1 LNKKQEQHHFDATSA
16 WPGLVL
22 PDLLCSGAWRKAMT
36 VKSILSDKGYDVV
49 TLRPDVTVHDA
60 VATLAKYRI
69 GAIVVTDEQSVIK
82 GIISERDIVRTL
94 AEDGSASLAHPVSA
108 LMTANVKVC
117 SENHTINDV
126 MEIMTRGRFRH
137 LPVERDGKLIGVI
150 SIGDVVKRRIE
161 EVQQEAEQIRS
172 YIATA

>member
-1 LNKKQEQHHFDATSA
+1 
-16 WPGLVL
+16 
-22 PDLLCSGAWRKAMT
+22 MT
-36 VKSILSDKGYDVV
+36 VRAILSEKGFEVV
-49 TLRPDVTVHDA
+49 TLKPDVSVKDA
-60 VATLAKYRI
+60 VAALAKHRI
-69 GAIVVTDEQSVIK
+69 GALVVTDGHGVIK

-94 AEDGSASLAHPVSA
+94 AEDGPESLNHSVAD

-117 SENHTINDV
+117 SENHTINEV

-161 EVQQEAEQIRS
+161 QAQKEAEEIRS
-172 YIATA
+172 YIASA

>member
-1 LNKKQEQHHFDATSA
+1 
-16 WPGLVL
+16 
-22 PDLLCSGAWRKAMT
+22 MT

-49 TLRPDVTVHDA
+49 TLRPNVTVHDV
-60 VATLAKYRI
+60 VATLAKHRI

-94 AEDGSASLAHPVSA
+94 AEDGSASLAHSVSA
-108 LMTANVKVC
+108 LMTTNVKVC